1 MGSGSKK
8 QTAGY
13 RYSMGLHFGI
23 CHGPIDKLLRIIV
36 GERSAWAGEQTANGS
51 LSVNVPSLFG
61 GDERE
66 GGLVGSAHV
75 MMGAS
80 TQTLPSAVAGMLPS
94 PAPAFRGIFSLL
106 YNGQISANNPYV
118 KPFAFKL
125 QRIFAGWHGGSAWYP
140 EKAAIP
146 VGTDTIGAG
155 LAAIR
160 VADPVSWSADASAVP
175 DHQAGDTLILI
186 TKRTDGSAESPP
198 LALSGWTTPPD
209 GTWPTNNPE
218 GGMSQRVQWKV
229 DVDNS
234 VDLITIAANEIGVL
248 FIYRNV
254 AVGQVATYSPEG
266 FDTQIE
272 APVLG
277 TDNPGGSWFW
287 QVFTSTGTQVEI
299 APPGAP
305 AIFDQSP
312 NLGGGD
318 ILVTEVST
326 PTSQSPPGLVAQFA
340 GSTAMSS
347 AAIELIPQPSS
358 QDIIAMNPAHIIYQ
372 CVTDPVWGMG
382 YPTQAIDVDS
392 FEAAADTLYT
402 EGFGLCMLW
411 SRQEELGAFIRT
423 VLDHIG
429 AVFYSD
435 PKTGKFGLRLLRA
448 DYDPNALQVFNEG
461 NVVALESFQR
471 VGYGD
476 TVNEITVVFRDAGTN
491 KDTPVTVQNLAN
503 VQAQGAV
510 VSQTRQYP
518 GLPSASLALRVAQ
531 RDLIAASTPLAKA
544 RIVVNRSAWDLFPGD
559 VLKLNWPKLGLVGI
573 VFRVLGVDYGTLTDG
588 TITVDIAEDVFGLPA
603 GSYAAQEPPGW
614 VEPDTTPDP
623 VVDQA
628 ILEVPYRTLATA
640 LTAGELANLDSDA
653 AYMSALAAKPSQT
666 ALQFSIAS
674 RVGSANFEEVG
685 LGAFVPY
692 AELGADIGP
701 TDTAIA
707 LAAGVDLDTV
717 DAGSL
722 AIIGTG
728 STAEIVTVQGV
739 DPVGLSMVVA
749 RGILDTVPAEH
760 AAGAPVWFDDGRAAP
775 EQIER
780 ATGETVDFKLL
791 TMATAGKI
799 GVGAAT
805 TVSATAARRQF
816 RPYPP
821 GNFKI
826 NGQAYPASA
835 SGALTI
841 TWAHRDRLQQT
852 AGYIEQGE
860 ASIGPEGG
868 STYSVELRRT
878 DTNAVVASQ
887 SGIAGTSYTPTIN
900 QAGTYPLRVQV
911 WAVRDGVESWQ
922 RQSHTLTYTGT
933 GLSITAQGKLLT
945 AAASQVFPAA
955 GVSVALALA
964 QAAQA
969 ARAASGWRS
978 TITLATLGGGET
990 VGIGTVLTAQ
1000 FTRYYTV
1007 GSDLFGEAIQ
1017 AGITMS
1023 TPRTRAQALGDWA
1036 VIASL
1041 NETLRAYGWNIY
1053 SSGSSANPT
1062 AELFGPIGQEW
1073 DVYPTPPGTPPGS
1086 TLWGLQQSI
1095 ADRGGPAIPTDTPQV
1110 VTATVSG
1117 TAAPGDIVTLT
1128 LGAATLTYVAGD
1140 TSESAS
1146 TVALGLAS
1154 IIDAHESFVATVD
1167 GAVVTISGFGTYA
1180 FPFAARTS
1188 GARAFGNVVNIQ
1200 PDPFYDDIKFLLQFN
1215 GVDGSQSITDSGPDA
1230 LTITVVGT
1238 GALSD
1243 EQSMH
1248 GGVSWKPASGS
1259 RIVVPS
1265 NAMQTGDFTIE
1276 GWIRFISVGDAY
1288 TIFTKSIGTGFYP
1301 YQLVFLTATNRLHF
1315 RGFDN
1320 TGPNLVVDIQ
1330 SLATPD
1336 INEWMH
1342 FACVRQGST
1351 FRLYIGGVQQ
1361 GTASFSGTLFTNA
1374 ADVTVFGIDDGAG
1387 NVYLN
1392 GYGEIIRATAA
1403 CRYPDGTSFSPLLP
1417 PWATSAP

>member
-160 VADPVSWSADASAVP
+160 VADPVSWSGASSVVP

-186 TKRTDGSAESPP
+186 TKRNNISVANPP
-198 LALSGWTTPPD
+198 LALSGWSTPTD
-209 GTWPTNNPE
+209 GVWEMTYPGVVFTH
-218 GGMSQRVQWKV
+218 RVQWKV
-229 DVDNS
+229 DTDNS
-234 VDLITIAANEIGVL
+234 IDLVTINTDEIGVL

-254 AVGQVATYSPEG
+254 AVGQVATSSPAEVG
-266 FDTQIE
+266 SQIE
-272 APVLG
+272 APMLD

-287 QVFTSTGTQVEI
+287 QVFTSNNQQVAI

-305 AIFDQSP
+305 VIFDQDVS
-312 NLGGGD
+312 LGGGD

-326 PTSQSPPGLVAQFA
+326 PASQSPPGLVAQFA
-340 GSTAMSS
+340 GGTVMTA

-411 SRQEELGAFIRT
+411 NKQDELGAFIRT

-435 PKTGKFGLRLLRA
+435 PKTGKFGLQLLRS
-448 DYDPNALQVFNEG
+448 DYDPDALQVFDEG

-623 VVDQA
+623 VVDQS
-628 ILEVPYRTLATA
+628 ILEVPYRALATA
-640 LTAGELANLDSDA
+640 LTAGELAILDSDA

-666 ALQFSIAS
+666 ALQFAIAS

-692 AELGADIGP
+692 AELDADIGP

-728 STAEIVTVQGV
+728 ATAEIVTVQGV

-826 NGQAYPASA
+826 NGTAYPASA
-835 SGALTI
+835 SGALTL

-860 ASIGPEGG
+860 GSIGPEGG
-868 STYSVELRRT
+868 TTYSVELRRT

-900 QAGTYPLRVQV
+900 QAGSYPLRVQV
-911 WAVRDGVESWQ
+911 WSVRGGVESWQ
-922 RQSHTLTYTGT
+922 RQSHELTYSGA
-933 GLSITAQGKLLT
+933 GLSITAAGKTVQANVSL
-945 AAASQVFPAA
+945 VFPPA
-955 GVSVALALA
+955 GASLAVAFV

-969 ARAASGWRS
+969 SSPGSRLVLLLTPGLLIPEPVPSGYSFAVNFGERLNNAGP
-978 TITLATLGGGET
+978 IYYLATHQTSAPTSRADIIDDLIEQINYILANSAITNPGYPRLDSLIYQVSRFGYAGYEWLKVDGVFGVQFWSTNAEKNPVGVSLPAVFGDNMQAFEFANGGPVVTTSQPQIIT
-990 VGIGTVLTAQ
+990 VTVSGVANAGDRYTVELNGVE
-1000 FTRYYTV
+1000 FTYTV
-1007 GSDLFGEAIQ
+1007 GTSTEA
-1017 AGITMS
+1017 
-1023 TPRTRAQALGDWA
+1023 
-1036 VIASL
+1036 
-1041 NETLRAYGWNIY
+1041 
-1053 SSGSSANPT
+1053 
-1062 AELFGPIGQEW
+1062 
-1073 DVYPTPPGTPPGS
+1073 
-1086 TLWGLQQSI
+1086 
-1095 ADRGGPAIPTDTPQV
+1095 
-1110 VTATVSG
+1110 
-1117 TAAPGDIVTLT
+1117 
-1128 LGAATLTYVAGD
+1128 
-1140 TSESAS
+1140 AS
-1146 TVALGLAS
+1146 TVAAGLAT
-1154 IIDAHESFVATVD
+1154 IIDAHADYSASAAA
-1167 GAVVTISGFGTYA
+1167 GVVTISGAASFTYVVGA
-1180 FPFAARTS
+1180 S
-1188 GARAFGNVVNIQ
+1188 GARAFGNIVNGNYPSWDGGATNGIGTWVLTN
-1200 PDPFYDDIKFLLQFN
+1200 DDATAEMVDNGGGGIVGLLGRASGKRYCEFYIDTANGPYGSSVNHGVGLTRDKPIAASAGVGNNGAIYHRGGSVWANGSQAQDSTVAVTYAPGDVISVAIDVDAGKIWFAKN
-1215 GVDGSQSITDSGPDA
+1215 GVWTSGDPA
-1230 LTITVVGT
+1230 AGT
-1238 GALSD
+1238 SPAVTATT
-1243 EQSMH
+1243 
-1248 GGVSWKPASGS
+1248 GVSYWPGASCEAFAKIKTTL
-1259 RIVVPS
+1259 RIKAADFDHAVP
-1265 NAMQTGDFTIE
+1265 
-1276 GWIRFISVGDAY
+1276 
-1288 TIFTKSIGTGFYP
+1288 TGFS
-1301 YQLVFLTATNRLHF
+1301 A
-1315 RGFDN
+1315 
-1320 TGPNLVVDIQ
+1320 
-1330 SLATPD
+1330 
-1336 INEWMH
+1336 W
-1342 FACVRQGST
+1342 
-1351 FRLYIGGVQQ
+1351 
-1361 GTASFSGTLFTNA
+1361 A
-1374 ADVTVFGIDDGAG
+1374 A
-1387 NVYLN
+1387 
-1392 GYGEIIRATAA
+1392 
-1403 CRYPDGTSFSPLLP
+1403 
-1417 PWATSAP
+1417 

>member
-8 QTAGY
+8 QTVGY
-13 RYSMGLHFGI
+13 RYSMGLHFGV

-36 GERSAWAGEQTANGS
+36 GERSAWAGEQTANGA

-80 TQTLPSAVAGMLPS
+80 TQTLPSAVAAMLPS
-94 PAPAFRGIFSLL
+94 PSPAFRGIFSLL

-160 VADPVSWSADASAVP
+160 VADPVSWAGGGSSASAVVP

-186 TKRTDGSAESPP
+186 TKKNNGSIPAPP
-198 LALSGWTTPPD
+198 LALSGWSTPVDGVWQTTYP
-209 GTWPTNNPE
+209 GTAQTH
-218 GGMSQRVQWKV
+218 RVQWKV
-229 DVDNS
+229 DSDNS
-234 VDLITIAANEIGVL
+234 IDDVTIATDETGVL

-254 AVGQVATYSPEG
+254 AVGQAATYSPADVG
-266 FDTQIE
+266 SQVE
-272 APVLG
+272 APMLN

-287 QVFTSTGTQVEI
+287 QVFTSNNQQVVI
-299 APPGAP
+299 APPGSP
-305 AIFDQSP
+305 VIFDQAEA
-312 NLGGGD
+312 LGGGD
-318 ILVTEVST
+318 ILVTEIST
-326 PTSQSPPGLVAQFA
+326 PASQSPPGLVAQF
-340 GSTAMSS
+340 GGGTVMTA

-358 QDIIAMNPAHIIYQ
+358 QDIVAMNPAHIIYQ

-382 YPTQAIDVDS
+382 YPVQSIDVDS

-448 DYDPNALQVFNEG
+448 DYDPDALQVFGEG
-461 NVVALESFQR
+461 NVVALDSFQR

-544 RIVVNRSAWDLFPGD
+544 RLVVNRSAWDLFPGD
-559 VLKLNWPKLGLVGI
+559 VFKLNWPKLGLVGI
-573 VFRVLGVDYGTLTDG
+573 VFRVLGIDYGTLTDG

-640 LTAGELANLDSDA
+640 LTAGELAILDSDA

-666 ALQFSIAS
+666 ALQFAIAS

-685 LGAFVPY
+685 IGAFVPY
-692 AELGADIGP
+692 AELDADIGP
-701 TDTAIA
+701 TDAVIA

-728 STAEIVTVQGV
+728 ATAEIVEVQGI
-739 DPVGLSMVVA
+739 DTVGLSMVVA

-760 AAGAPVWFDDGRAAP
+760 LAGVPVWFDDGRAAP

-805 TVSATAARRQF
+805 AVSATAARRQF

-852 AGYIEQGE
+852 ADYIEQGE
-860 ASIGPEGG
+860 GSIGPEAGT
-868 STYSVELRRT
+868 TYSVELRRT

-887 SGIAGTSYTPTIN
+887 SGIAGTSYVPTIN
-900 QAGTYPLRVQV
+900 QAGSYPLRVQV
-911 WAVRDGVESWQ
+911 WAMRGGVESWQ
-922 RQSHTLTYTGT
+922 RQSHELTYSGA
-933 GLSITAQGKLLT
+933 GLSITAAGKTVQANAVLVFPPAGASLAVAFVQDAQASSPGSRLVLLLT
-945 AAASQVFPAA
+945 PGFLIPEPVPSGYSFAVNFGERLNGAGPIYYLATYQTSAPTSRADIIDALIDQINYILANSAITNPGYPRLDSQISQVSRFGYAGYEWLKVDGVFGLQFWSIYLEKNPL
-955 GVSVALALA
+955 GVSLPAVFGDNM
-964 QAAQA
+964 QAF
-969 ARAASGWRS
+969 
-978 TITLATLGGGET
+978 E
-990 VGIGTVLTAQ
+990 
-1000 FTRYYTV
+1000 F
-1007 GSDLFGEAIQ
+1007 
-1017 AGITMS
+1017 
-1023 TPRTRAQALGDWA
+1023 
-1036 VIASL
+1036 
-1041 NETLRAYGWNIY
+1041 
-1053 SSGSSANPT
+1053 AN
-1062 AELFGPIGQEW
+1062 
-1073 DVYPTPPGTPPGS
+1073 
-1086 TLWGLQQSI
+1086 
-1095 ADRGGPAIPTDTPQV
+1095 GGPVVPTSQPQIITV
-1110 VTATVSG
+1110 TVSG
-1117 TAAPGDIVTLT
+1117 TAN
-1128 LGAATLTYVAGD
+1128 AGD
-1140 TSESAS
+1140 RYTVELGSVEFTYTVGAGTESAS
-1146 TVALGLAS
+1146 TVAAGLAG
-1154 IIDAHESFVATVD
+1154 IVDAHASYSASAA
-1167 GAVVTISGFGTYA
+1167 GAVVTIEGAASFTYFVDA
-1180 FPFAARTS
+1180 S
-1188 GARAFGNVVNIQ
+1188 GARAFGNIVNGNY
-1200 PDPFYDDIKFLLQFN
+1200 PSWDPGSQNGTWTLTNNDATAEMANSGGGNIVALLGRSSGKRYCEFVIDAANGPFGASVNHGVGVTRNKPIGSGDGVMNIGAAYHRGGSVWIDGAQAQDSTVAASYAPGDVISVAVDIDSGKIWFARN
-1215 GVDGSQSITDSGPDA
+1215 GVWTSGDPA
-1230 LTITVVGT
+1230 AGT
-1238 GALSD
+1238 SPAGTST
-1243 EQSMH
+1243 S
-1248 GGVSWKPASGS
+1248 GVSYWPGASCTPFS
-1259 RIVVPS
+1259 TIKTTLRIK
-1265 NAMQTGDFTIE
+1265 AAELD
-1276 GWIRFISVGDAY
+1276 Y
-1288 TIFTKSIGTGFYP
+1288 TPPTGF
-1301 YQLVFLTATNRLHF
+1301 
-1315 RGFDN
+1315 
-1320 TGPNLVVDIQ
+1320 
-1330 SLATPD
+1330 
-1336 INEWMH
+1336 
-1342 FACVRQGST
+1342 
-1351 FRLYIGGVQQ
+1351 
-1361 GTASFSGTLFTNA
+1361 A
-1374 ADVTVFGIDDGAG
+1374 AW
-1387 NVYLN
+1387 
-1392 GYGEIIRATAA
+1392 AA
-1403 CRYPDGTSFSPLLP
+1403 
-1417 PWATSAP
+1417 